1 MDGRD
6 GNLERERDAGNH
18 EKVKSWMDGD
28 GGILVFI
35 ESEQRACDFQN
46 LEVWYSLSGV
56 ECKVGIES
64 VEEWCDY
71 LKSWG

>member
-1 MDGRD
+1 
-6 GNLERERDAGNH
+6 
-18 EKVKSWMDGD
+18 MDGD
-28 GGILVFI
+28 GGILVFF

-56 ECKVGIES
+56 KCKEGIES

-71 LKSWG
+71 LKSWVVICCFGRCWQL

>member
-1 MDGRD
+1 
-6 GNLERERDAGNH
+6 
-18 EKVKSWMDGD
+18 MDGD